1 MQVRSI
7 TLVRH
12 GRTAYNKA
20 GRIQGWVDIPLDA
33 TGQWQVEQ
41 TGHALRDLYVTPEPA
56 ARQLVVASDL
66 KRAQQSAHA
75 FADPLGLDVHVAGRL
90 RERHFGDWE
99 GMSMDELRAAF
110 PDDFDLWMRGL
121 GGEMRHRADS
131 HAHAGARGWDA
142 LRDWS
147 HRAGSDTVLFVLSH
161 GALIENT
168 IQEMY
173 GIGERFPDFVSITS
187 MRNAHWARLVDARI
201 DEDDRWIL
209 VDYNHGPALADT
221 PAWDDPGEARG
232 RDE

>member
-1 MQVRSI
+1 M
-7 TLVRH
+7 RH

-20 GRIQGWVDIPLDA
+20 GRIQGWGDILDA

-41 TGHALRDLYVTPEPA
+41 TGRALRDLYVTSNA

-66 KRAQQSAHA
+66 KRAQQGAHA
-75 FADPLGLDVHVAGRL
+75 FTDPPDSTCTSTDACVNGTSVTGKACRWTNCAPRFLTTSTCGC
-90 RERHFGDWE
+90 
-99 GMSMDELRAAF
+99 AA
-110 PDDFDLWMRGL
+110 WWR
-121 GGEMRHRADS
+121 MRHRAES
-131 HAHAGARGWDA
+131 APTPAHGLGRAAWR
-142 LRDWS
+142 S
-147 HRAGSDTVLFVLSH
+147 HRVGSDTDLFVFSH

>member
-1 MQVRSI
+1 
-7 TLVRH
+7 
-12 GRTAYNKA
+12 
-20 GRIQGWVDIPLDA
+20 
-33 TGQWQVEQ
+33 
-41 TGHALRDLYVTPEPA
+41 
-56 ARQLVVASDL
+56 
-66 KRAQQSAHA
+66 
-75 FADPLGLDVHVAGRL
+75 
-90 RERHFGDWE
+90 
-99 GMSMDELRAAF
+99 
-110 PDDFDLWMRGL
+110 
-121 GGEMRHRADS
+121 MRHRAES
-131 HAHAGARGWDA
+131 RAHAGARGWDA

-147 HRAGSDTVLFVLSH
+147 HRAGSDTDLFVFSH